1 MYREGA
7 MTLTEREATRL
18 IDDIERGAMTLFGL
32 HATGDGPW
40 PFDEDPNSFSKKI
53 EEIADAR

>member
-1 MYREGA
+1 
-7 MTLTEREATRL
+7 MTLTEREAARF

-40 PFDEDPNSFSKKI
+40 PFDEDPNSFSRKI
-53 EEIADAR
+53 EEIANAR